1 MLVSLKWLKEF
12 VEVPD
17 GLQDFCDRLDLTG
30 VGVEGVKKLGDALDG
45 VVVGHVETC
54 EPHPDSDHMHVTTVD
69 VGADEPLQIVCGA
82 PNVRAGLKVA
92 VACVGCVLPG
102 DVKIKKSKLRGVVS
116 AGMICSAR
124 ELGIGSDHEGIM
136 ELPAD
141 APVGVPFAEWRGAGD
156 TVLDLEIT
164 PNRPDQLSMRGFARE
179 VGAIY
184 HVPWHYE
191 PPCEVPGAT
200 GGEDVADLVDVEI
213 ADPELCPRYTARVIR
228 GVKVGPSPEWLVE
241 RITAVGARSI
251 NNVVDVSN
259 YILFE
264 LGQPLHTFDLRA
276 FPKGADGKHH
286 VRVEAARDGQKF
298 TTLDGEE
305 RELTSDTTL
314 ISNGEEA
321 VALAGVMG
329 GLASEVVDDTTDI
342 LLESATFSTA
352 HTSRTSRNL
361 GLVSEASLR
370 YERGVDA
377 RTCDEFGEIAAAL
390 IADVCGGTVCPGLV
404 DVYPTPAA
412 CPRIALR
419 PDRLRAHVGADISD
433 DEQFTILR
441 DLGCEVEGATG
452 DESVVVVAPSFRP
465 DLTREADLYEEVLR
479 IWGMDRVESTLP
491 GSAHAG
497 GRTQTQDRAEL
508 VARTLRACGLNETL
522 TYSLVPADDQE
533 RLRMP
538 DDGLGEAV
546 ELLNPMSSE
555 QSVMRRSIVPGLLRS
570 LAYNESRGVFN
581 VQLFERGVV
590 FGAADGRKN
599 PKERTRIAA
608 VLAGAFHD
616 KAWNDE
622 PPALGFFDAKGVVEN
637 LVRELAV
644 PRVRFKALSADEAP
658 WLQPGRAAQVLSGGS
673 VLGWVGEIHP
683 LAARDF
689 DVEGAVAA
697 FELDEGQL
705 LACATPQRPYVD
717 VPEFPPVEAD
727 LAIVVDEDVAAE
739 RVCQC
744 IESAGKKAHLE
755 SVRLFDVYRDER
767 RVGAGKKSL
776 AWRLVFRAADRTLT
790 GEEVE
795 KAYARIV
802 KKVTGATGGEVRS

>member
-30 VGVEGVKKLGDALDG
+30 VGVEGVQKLGDALDG
-45 VVVGHVETC
+45 VVVGHVLTC

-69 VGADEPLQIVCGA
+69 VGAEEPLQIVCGA

-124 ELGIGSDHEGIM
+124 ELGLGTDHEGIM
-136 ELPAD
+136 ELPDD
-141 APVGVPFAEWRGAGD
+141 APVGVAFAEWRGAGD

-184 HVPWHYE
+184 HVPWSYE
-191 PPCEVPGAT
+191 PPCEVPGPV
-200 GGEDVADLVDVEI
+200 GGENVADLVDVEV
-213 ADPELCPRYTARVIR
+213 ADAELCPRYTARVIR

-305 RELTSDTTL
+305 RELSADTTL
-314 ISNGEEA
+314 ISNGEQA

-329 GLASEVVDDTTDI
+329 GLDSEVVDDTTDI

-377 RTCDEFGEIAAAL
+377 SSCDEFGQIAAAL
-390 IADVCGGTVCPGLV
+390 IADVCGGTVCPGVV
-404 DVYPTPAA
+404 DVYPTPAV
-412 CPRIALR
+412 CPRITLR

-441 DLGCEVEGATG
+441 DLGCEIEGAAG
-452 DESVVVVAPSFRP
+452 DASVTVVAPTFRP

-497 GRTQTQDRAEL
+497 GRTQAQDRAEL

-570 LAYNESRGVFN
+570 LAYNESRGVSN
-581 VQLFERGVV
+581 VQLFEHGVV

-622 PPALGFFDAKGVVEN
+622 PDTLGFFDAKGIVEN

-644 PRVRFKALSADEAP
+644 PRVRFKALDADEAP

-683 LAARDF
+683 LAARAF
-689 DVEGAVAA
+689 DVDGAVAA
-697 FELDEGQL
+697 FELDERQL
-705 LACATPQRPYVD
+705 LSCATPQRPYVD

-727 LAIVVDEDVAAE
+727 LAIVVDEDVSAE
-739 RVCQC
+739 RVAQC

-767 RVGAGKKSL
+767 RVGTGKKSL

>member
-30 VGVEGVKKLGDALDG
+30 VGVEGVQKLGDALDG
-45 VVVGHVETC
+45 VVVGHVLTC

-69 VGADEPLQIVCGA
+69 VGAEEPLQIVCGA

-124 ELGIGSDHEGIM
+124 ELGLGTDHEGIM
-136 ELPAD
+136 ELPDD
-141 APVGVPFAEWRGAGD
+141 APVGVAFAEWRGAGD

-184 HVPWHYE
+184 HVPWSYE
-191 PPCEVPGAT
+191 PPCEVPGPV
-200 GGEDVADLVDVEI
+200 GGEDVADLVDVEV
-213 ADPELCPRYTARVIR
+213 ADAELCPRYTARVIR

-305 RELTSDTTL
+305 RELSADTTL
-314 ISNGEEA
+314 ISNGDEA

-329 GLASEVVDDTTDI
+329 GLDSEVVDDTTDI

-377 RTCDEFGEIAAAL
+377 STCDEFGQIAAAL
-390 IADVCGGTVCPGLV
+390 IADVCGGTVCPGVV
-404 DVYPTPAA
+404 DVYPTPAV
-412 CPRIALR
+412 CPRITLR

-441 DLGCEVEGATG
+441 DLGCEIEGTAG
-452 DESVVVVAPSFRP
+452 DASVTVVAPTFRP

-497 GRTQTQDRAEL
+497 GRTQAQDRAEL

-570 LAYNESRGVFN
+570 LAYNESRGVSN

-622 PPALGFFDAKGVVEN
+622 PDTLGFFDAKGIVEN

-644 PRVRFKALSADEAP
+644 PRVRFKALDADEAP

-683 LAARDF
+683 LAARAF
-689 DVEGAVAA
+689 DVDGAVAA

-705 LACATPQRPYVD
+705 LSCATPQRPYVD

-727 LAIVVDEDVAAE
+727 LAIVVDEDVSAE
-739 RVCQC
+739 RVAQC

-767 RVGAGKKSL
+767 RVGTGKKSL